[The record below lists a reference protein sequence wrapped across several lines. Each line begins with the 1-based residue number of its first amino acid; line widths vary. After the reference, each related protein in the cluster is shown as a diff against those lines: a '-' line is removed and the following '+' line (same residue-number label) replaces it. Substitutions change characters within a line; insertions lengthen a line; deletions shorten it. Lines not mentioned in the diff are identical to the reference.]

1 MPPAEDVEWQIAVA
15 IVIAVEEAPL
25 LVPVQR
31 VIARVEVENDL
42 LRRLG
47 VRLEEEIDK
56 QAFDRRPVIAD
67 LV

>member
-1 MPPAEDVEWQIAVA
+1 MPPAEDVERQIAVA

-31 VIARVEVENDL
+31 VIGRVEVENDL
-42 LRRLG
+42 LRRRG

-56 QAFDRRPVIAD
+56 QAFDRRPS
-67 LV
+67 